1 MAKGINKIFR
11 GNQDFEENSL
21 SGYKHQFY
29 KIAEVWRGDK
39 YDDFGILRIF
49 RLTLVTLLLLFPGVF
64 IDEVFKSWST
74 LRRKLIVESYVLLK
88 TIFPALILAFHWY
101 NYANIYLIAVYFL
114 IETYIYLF
122 SKIFLEYQ
130 HFRGSNARTLLML
143 VLNFFE
149 SGLTFAVI
157 YIAGDFLNIPIESAV
172 DAVYFSFITSSTVG
186 YGDIHPIND
195 LGKMLSVVQIFSSI
209 SFLVLFFNFFSGK
222 SSSTE

>member
-1 MAKGINKIFR
+1 MAKGIKGIFK

-21 SGYKHQFY
+21 SGYQHQLY
-29 KIAEVWRGDK
+29 KISEVWRGDK

-49 RLTLVTLLLLFPGVF
+49 RLTLVTMLLLFPGVL
-64 IDEVFKSWST
+64 IDEIFKSWGT
-74 LRRKLIVESYVLLK
+74 LSRKLVVEFYVLIK
-88 TIFPALILAFHWY
+88 TIFPALILAFRWY
-101 NYANIYLIAVYFL
+101 DYTYIYLIAVYFL

-130 HFRGSNARTLLML
+130 HLKGSNTRTLLML

-157 YIAGDFLNIPIESAV
+157 YIAGDFLNIPIESAI
-172 DAVYFSFITSSTVG
+172 DAIYFSFITSSTVG
-186 YGDIHPIND
+186 YGDIHPISD
-195 LGKMLSVVQIFSSI
+195 VGKILSIVQIFSSI

-222 SSSTE
+222 SSATG